1 MVRIARPLVAAGAV
15 FLVSVASGCL
25 QISTGADAGTES
37 SGATGTTGA
46 SATLTGENCAT
57 DSTGTVT
64 LCQGISTCPGVTV
77 DPGAFPNCGFLVDGT
92 SVLDVECV
100 CSDSLCPIG
109 VPQTC
114 ADVTAL
120 LNAQTELGICSQ
132 VSEGRCISLI
142 APTVDAST
150 TSTSTCTS
158 DCQMECSGEPDCLVA
173 CGC

>member
-1 MVRIARPLVAAGAV
+1 MVRIARPLAAGAG
-15 FLVSVASGCL
+15 LLMSLAGCL
-25 QISTGADAGTES
+25 QISTGADAGTGS
-37 SGATGTTGA
+37 TGATSTAGS

-77 DPGAFPNCGFLVDGT
+77 DPNAFPNCGFVVDGT
-92 SVLDVECV
+92 STLDVECV
-100 CSDSLCPIG
+100 CSNDSLCPIG

-120 LNAQTELGICSQ
+120 LNAQSELGICSQ

-142 APTVDAST
+142 PTVDAST

-158 DCQMECSGEPDCLVA
+158 DCQNECAGEPDCLVA